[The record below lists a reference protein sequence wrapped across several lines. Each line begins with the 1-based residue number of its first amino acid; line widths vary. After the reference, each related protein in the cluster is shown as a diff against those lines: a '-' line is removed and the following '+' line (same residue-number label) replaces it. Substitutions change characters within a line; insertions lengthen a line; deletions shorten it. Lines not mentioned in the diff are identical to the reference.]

1 MEEVYNFI
9 RKEIGLSVG
18 DTIVV
23 GVSGGPDSMALLYIL
38 NEFKNKMD
46 LNIICAHVNHN
57 KRKES
62 EQEKID
68 LESKFKKQVEEPKKV
83 TNVKKDEKII
93 EEEPDILDELNNLMA
108 TSKED
113 MIDENKP
120 LVKQIDVPNVKTYD
134 DIIEEYENGEEENAV
149 ISTEELEKVTRK
161 RMEDLGMNDN
171 QVAIQKYEEEQEKKA
186 IISYEQLLKNA
197 SNITLTYKEEK
208 NKKGAPKV
216 NKIEV
221 QEKEVTQA
229 VSYVAEEEY
238 LKILKEFRLSL
249 E

>member
-1 MEEVYNFI
+1 MENFD
-9 RKEIGLSVG
+9 KFLETFMTG
-18 DTIVV
+18 DFFLIFLILMLIILLVLV
-23 GVSGGPDSMALLYIL
+23 LALVKTRTEYL
-38 NEFKNKMD
+38 EM
-46 LNIICAHVNHN
+46 V
-57 KRKES
+57 RR
-62 EQEKID
+62 EQAKID
-68 LESKFKKQVEEPKKV
+68 LESKFKKQIEEQKKS
-83 TNVKKDEKII
+83 TEVKKDEKVI

-113 MIDENKP
+113 IIDENKP

-149 ISTEELEKVTRK
+149 ISTEELEKVTRQ

>member
-1 MEEVYNFI
+1 MENFD
-9 RKEIGLSVG
+9 KFLETFMTG
-18 DTIVV
+18 DFFLIFLILMLIILLVLV
-23 GVSGGPDSMALLYIL
+23 LALVKTRTEYL
-38 NEFKNKMD
+38 EM
-46 LNIICAHVNHN
+46 V
-57 KRKES
+57 RR

-83 TNVKKDEKII
+83 TEVKKDEKVI
-93 EEEPDILDELNNLMA
+93 EEPDILDELNNLMA

-149 ISTEELEKVTRK
+149 ISTEELEKVTRQ

>member
-1 MEEVYNFI
+1 MENFD
-9 RKEIGLSVG
+9 KFLETFMTG
-18 DTIVV
+18 DFFLIFLVLMLIILVTLIL
-23 GVSGGPDSMALLYIL
+23 ALI
-38 NEFKNKMD
+38 KT
-46 LNIICAHVNHN
+46 
-57 KRKES
+57 RS
-62 EQEKID
+62 EYLEMVRREQDKID
-68 LESKFKKQVEEPKKV
+68 LESRFKKPVEEIKPLETKVAEETKK
-83 TNVKKDEKII
+83 
-93 EEEPDILDELNNLMA
+93 EEELDILDELNSLMA

-113 MIDENKP
+113 VMDENKP
-120 LVKQIDVPNVKTYD
+120 LVKQIDLPNVKTYD
-134 DIIEEYENGEEENAV
+134 DVIEEYENGEEENAV
-149 ISTEELEKVTRK
+149 ISTEELEKVARQ
-161 RMEDLGMNDN
+161 RMENLGINDN

-197 SNITLTYKEEK
+197 SNITLTYKEET

-238 LKILKEFRLSL
+238 LKILKEFRLTL

>member
-1 MEEVYNFI
+1 MENFDKFLETFMTGDFFLI
-9 RKEIGLSVG
+9 FLILMLIILVTLVLALVKTRNEYLEIV
-18 DTIVV
+18 
-23 GVSGGPDSMALLYIL
+23 
-38 NEFKNKMD
+38 
-46 LNIICAHVNHN
+46 
-57 KRKES
+57 RR

-68 LESKFKKQVEEPKKV
+68 LESKFKKPVEEVKPLETKMEEPKKED
-83 TNVKKDEKII
+83 K
-93 EEEPDILDELNNLMA
+93 EEFDILDELNSLMA

-113 MIDENKP
+113 VIDENKP
-120 LVKQIDVPNVKTYD
+120 LVKQIDLPNVKTYD
-134 DIIEEYENGEEENAV
+134 DVIEEYENGEEENAV
-149 ISTEELEKVTRK
+149 ISTEELERVTRQ
-161 RMEDLGMNDN
+161 RMQDLGMNDN

-197 SNITLTYKEEK
+197 SNITLTYKEET

-221 QEKEVTQA
+221 KEKEVTQA

-238 LKILKEFRLSL
+238 LQILKEFRLSL

>member
-1 MEEVYNFI
+1 MENFDKFLETFMTGDFFLI
-9 RKEIGLSVG
+9 FLILMLIILVTLVLALVKTRNEYLEIV
-18 DTIVV
+18 
-23 GVSGGPDSMALLYIL
+23 
-38 NEFKNKMD
+38 
-46 LNIICAHVNHN
+46 
-57 KRKES
+57 RR

-68 LESKFKKQVEEPKKV
+68 LESKFKKPVEEVKPLETKMEEPKKED
-83 TNVKKDEKII
+83 K
-93 EEEPDILDELNNLMA
+93 EEFDILDELNSLMA

-113 MIDENKP
+113 VIDENKP
-120 LVKQIDVPNVKTYD
+120 LVKQIDLPNVKTYD
-134 DIIEEYENGEEENAV
+134 NVIEEYENGEEENAV
-149 ISTEELEKVTRK
+149 ISTEELEKVTRQ

-197 SNITLTYKEEK
+197 SNITLTYKEET

>member
-1 MEEVYNFI
+1 MENFDKFLETFMTGDFFLI
-9 RKEIGLSVG
+9 FLILMLIILVTLVLALVKTRNEYLEIV
-18 DTIVV
+18 
-23 GVSGGPDSMALLYIL
+23 
-38 NEFKNKMD
+38 
-46 LNIICAHVNHN
+46 
-57 KRKES
+57 RR

-68 LESKFKKQVEEPKKV
+68 LESKFKKPVEEVKPLETKMEEPKKED
-83 TNVKKDEKII
+83 K
-93 EEEPDILDELNNLMA
+93 EEFDILDELNSLMA

-113 MIDENKP
+113 VIDENKP
-120 LVKQIDVPNVKTYD
+120 LVKQIDLPNVKTYD
-134 DIIEEYENGEEENAV
+134 DVIEEYENGEEENAV
-149 ISTEELEKVTRK
+149 ISTEELEKVTRQ

-197 SNITLTYKEEK
+197 SNITLTYKEET

-221 QEKEVTQA
+221 QEKEVIQA

>member
-1 MEEVYNFI
+1 MENFD
-9 RKEIGLSVG
+9 KFLETFMTG
-18 DTIVV
+18 DFFLIFLILMLIILLVLV
-23 GVSGGPDSMALLYIL
+23 LALVKTRSEYL
-38 NEFKNKMD
+38 EM
-46 LNIICAHVNHN
+46 V
-57 KRKES
+57 RR

-68 LESKFKKQVEEPKKV
+68 LESKFKKQIEEQKKS
-83 TNVKKDEKII
+83 TEVKKDEKVI

-113 MIDENKP
+113 IIDENKP

-149 ISTEELEKVTRK
+149 ISTEELEKVTRQ

-238 LKILKEFRLSL
+238 LKILKEFRLTL

>member
-1 MEEVYNFI
+1 MENFDKFLETFMTGDFFLI
-9 RKEIGLSVG
+9 FLILMLIILLVLVLALVKTRSEYLEIV
-18 DTIVV
+18 
-23 GVSGGPDSMALLYIL
+23 
-38 NEFKNKMD
+38 
-46 LNIICAHVNHN
+46 
-57 KRKES
+57 RR

-83 TNVKKDEKII
+83 TEVKKDEKII

-149 ISTEELEKVTRK
+149 ISTEELEKVTRQ

>member
-1 MEEVYNFI
+1 MENFD
-9 RKEIGLSVG
+9 KFLETFMTG
-18 DTIVV
+18 DFFLIFLILMLIILLVLV
-23 GVSGGPDSMALLYIL
+23 LALVKTRSEYL
-38 NEFKNKMD
+38 EM
-46 LNIICAHVNHN
+46 V
-57 KRKES
+57 RR

-83 TNVKKDEKII
+83 TEVKKDEKFI
-93 EEEPDILDELNNLMA
+93 EEPDILDELNNLMA

-149 ISTEELEKVTRK
+149 ISTEELEKVTRQ

>member
-1 MEEVYNFI
+1 MENFD
-9 RKEIGLSVG
+9 KFLETFMTG
-18 DTIVV
+18 DFFLIFLILMLIILLVLV
-23 GVSGGPDSMALLYIL
+23 LALVKTRSEYL
-38 NEFKNKMD
+38 EM
-46 LNIICAHVNHN
+46 V
-57 KRKES
+57 RR

-83 TNVKKDEKII
+83 TEVKKDEKII

-149 ISTEELEKVTRK
+149 ISTEELEKVTRQ

>member
-1 MEEVYNFI
+1 MENFD
-9 RKEIGLSVG
+9 KFLEAFMTG
-18 DTIVV
+18 DFFLIFLILMLIILAILVL
-23 GVSGGPDSMALLYIL
+23 ALVKTRTEYL
-38 NEFKNKMD
+38 EM
-46 LNIICAHVNHN
+46 V
-57 KRKES
+57 RR

-68 LESKFKKQVEEPKKV
+68 LESKFKKPVEEVKQDEIKPLEIKKEES
-83 TNVKKDEKII
+83 KK
-93 EEEPDILDELNNLMA
+93 EELDILDELNNLMA

-113 MIDENKP
+113 IIDENKP
-120 LVKQIDVPNVKTYD
+120 LVKQIDLPNVKTYD
-134 DIIEEYENGEEENAV
+134 DVIEEYENGEEENAV
-149 ISTEELEKVTRK
+149 ISTEELEKVTRQ

-197 SNITLTYKEEK
+197 SNITLTYKEET

>member
-1 MEEVYNFI
+1 MENFD
-9 RKEIGLSVG
+9 KFLETFMTG
-18 DTIVV
+18 DFFLIFLILMLIILLVLV
-23 GVSGGPDSMALLYIL
+23 LALVKTRSEYL
-38 NEFKNKMD
+38 EM
-46 LNIICAHVNHN
+46 V
-57 KRKES
+57 RR

-68 LESKFKKQVEEPKKV
+68 LESKFKKPVQVEEVKPIAE
-83 TNVKKDEKII
+83 VKKEEKVA
-93 EEEPDILDELNNLMA
+93 EEEPDLLDELNKLMA

-134 DIIEEYENGEEENAV
+134 DIIEDYENGEEENAV
-149 ISTEELEKVTRK
+149 ISTEELEKVTRQ

-197 SNITLTYKEEK
+197 SNITLTYKEET

>member
-1 MEEVYNFI
+1 MENFD
-9 RKEIGLSVG
+9 KFLETFMTG
-18 DTIVV
+18 DFFLIFLILMLIILLVLV
-23 GVSGGPDSMALLYIL
+23 LALVKTRSEYL
-38 NEFKNKMD
+38 EM
-46 LNIICAHVNHN
+46 V
-57 KRKES
+57 RR

-68 LESKFKKQVEEPKKV
+68 LESKFKKQIEEQKKS
-83 TNVKKDEKII
+83 TEVKKDEKVI

-113 MIDENKP
+113 IIDENKP

-149 ISTEELEKVTRK
+149 ISTEELEKVTRQ

-197 SNITLTYKEEK
+197 SNITLSYKKENNEK
-208 NKKGAPKV
+208 GCPKI

-229 VSYVAEEEY
+229 ISYLEEEEF

-249 E
+249 

>member
-1 MEEVYNFI
+1 MENFDKFLETFMTGDFFLI
-9 RKEIGLSVG
+9 FLILMLIILVTLVLALVKTRNEYLEIVRK
-18 DTIVV
+18 
-23 GVSGGPDSMALLYIL
+23 
-38 NEFKNKMD
+38 
-46 LNIICAHVNHN
+46 
-57 KRKES
+57 

-68 LESKFKKQVEEPKKV
+68 LESKFKKPVEEVKPLETKMEEPKKED
-83 TNVKKDEKII
+83 K
-93 EEEPDILDELNNLMA
+93 EEFDILDELNSLMA

-113 MIDENKP
+113 VIDENKP
-120 LVKQIDVPNVKTYD
+120 LVKQIDLPNVKTYD
-134 DIIEEYENGEEENAV
+134 DVIEEYENGEEENAV
-149 ISTEELEKVTRK
+149 ISTEELEKVTRQ

-197 SNITLTYKEEK
+197 SNITLTYKEET

-238 LKILKEFRLSL
+238 LKILKEFRLTL

>member
-1 MEEVYNFI
+1 MENFD
-9 RKEIGLSVG
+9 KFLEAFMTG
-18 DTIVV
+18 DFFLIFLILMLIILAILVL
-23 GVSGGPDSMALLYIL
+23 ALVKTRTEYL
-38 NEFKNKMD
+38 EM
-46 LNIICAHVNHN
+46 V
-57 KRKES
+57 RR

-68 LESKFKKQVEEPKKV
+68 LESKFKKPVEEVKQDETKPLEIKKEES
-83 TNVKKDEKII
+83 KK
-93 EEEPDILDELNNLMA
+93 EELDILDELNNLMA

-113 MIDENKP
+113 IIDENKP
-120 LVKQIDVPNVKTYD
+120 LVKQIDLPNVKTYD
-134 DIIEEYENGEEENAV
+134 DVIEEYENGEEENAV
-149 ISTEELEKVTRK
+149 ISTEELEKVTRQ
-161 RMEDLGMNDN
+161 RMEELGMNDN

-197 SNITLTYKEEK
+197 SNITLTYKEET

>member
-1 MEEVYNFI
+1 MENFD
-9 RKEIGLSVG
+9 KFLETFMTG
-18 DTIVV
+18 DFFLIFLILMLIILLVLV
-23 GVSGGPDSMALLYIL
+23 LALVKTRTEYL
-38 NEFKNKMD
+38 EM
-46 LNIICAHVNHN
+46 V
-57 KRKES
+57 RR

-221 QEKEVTQA
+221 QEKELTQA

-238 LKILKEFRLSL
+238 LKILKEFRLTL

>member
-1 MEEVYNFI
+1 MENFD
-9 RKEIGLSVG
+9 KFLETFMTG
-18 DTIVV
+18 DFFLIFLILMLIILLVLV
-23 GVSGGPDSMALLYIL
+23 LALVKTRTEYL
-38 NEFKNKMD
+38 EMF
-46 LNIICAHVNHN
+46 
-57 KRKES
+57 RR

-68 LESKFKKQVEEPKKV
+68 LESKFKKQLEEPKKV

>member
-1 MEEVYNFI
+1 MENFDKFLETFMTGDFFLI
-9 RKEIGLSVG
+9 FLILMLIILLVLVLALVKTRTEYLEIV
-18 DTIVV
+18 
-23 GVSGGPDSMALLYIL
+23 
-38 NEFKNKMD
+38 
-46 LNIICAHVNHN
+46 
-57 KRKES
+57 RR

-83 TNVKKDEKII
+83 TDVKKDEKII
-93 EEEPDILDELNNLMA
+93 EEESDILDELNNLMA

>member
-1 MEEVYNFI
+1 MENFD
-9 RKEIGLSVG
+9 KFLETFMTG
-18 DTIVV
+18 DFFLIFLILMLIILLVLV
-23 GVSGGPDSMALLYIL
+23 LALVKTRTEYL
-38 NEFKNKMD
+38 EM
-46 LNIICAHVNHN
+46 V
-57 KRKES
+57 KR

-68 LESKFKKQVEEPKKV
+68 LESKFKKQIEEPKPQEIKKEEPKKE
-83 TNVKKDEKII
+83 EK
-93 EEEPDILDELNNLMA
+93 EEFDILDELNNLMA

-113 MIDENKP
+113 IMDENKP

-134 DIIEEYENGEEENAV
+134 DIIEDYENGEEENAV
-149 ISTEELEKVTRK
+149 ISTEELEKVTRQ

-197 SNITLTYKEEK
+197 SNITLTYKEET

-229 VSYVAEEEY
+229 VSYVEEEEY

-249 E
+249 

>member
-1 MEEVYNFI
+1 MENFD
-9 RKEIGLSVG
+9 KFLETFMTG
-18 DTIVV
+18 DFFLIFLILMLIILLVLV
-23 GVSGGPDSMALLYIL
+23 LALVKTRSEYL
-38 NEFKNKMD
+38 EM
-46 LNIICAHVNHN
+46 V
-57 KRKES
+57 RR

-83 TNVKKDEKII
+83 TEVKKDEKVI
-93 EEEPDILDELNNLMA
+93 EEPDILDELNNLMA

-149 ISTEELEKVTRK
+149 ISTEELEKVTRQ

>member
-1 MEEVYNFI
+1 MENFD
-9 RKEIGLSVG
+9 KFLETFMTG
-18 DTIVV
+18 DFFLIFLILMLIILLVLV
-23 GVSGGPDSMALLYIL
+23 LALVKTRSEYL
-38 NEFKNKMD
+38 EM
-46 LNIICAHVNHN
+46 V
-57 KRKES
+57 RR

-83 TNVKKDEKII
+83 TEVKKYEKVI
-93 EEEPDILDELNNLMA
+93 EETDILDELNNLMA

-149 ISTEELEKVTRK
+149 ISTEELEKVTRQ

>member
-1 MEEVYNFI
+1 MENFDKFLETFMTGDFFLI
-9 RKEIGLSVG
+9 FLILMLIILLVLVLALVKTRTEYLEIV
-18 DTIVV
+18 
-23 GVSGGPDSMALLYIL
+23 
-38 NEFKNKMD
+38 
-46 LNIICAHVNHN
+46 
-57 KRKES
+57 RR

-83 TNVKKDEKII
+83 TDVKKDEKIF
-93 EEEPDILDELNNLMA
+93 EEESDILDELNNLMA

>member
-1 MEEVYNFI
+1 MENFD
-9 RKEIGLSVG
+9 KFLEAFMTG
-18 DTIVV
+18 DFFLIFLILMLIILAILVL
-23 GVSGGPDSMALLYIL
+23 ALVKTRTEYL
-38 NEFKNKMD
+38 EM
-46 LNIICAHVNHN
+46 V
-57 KRKES
+57 RR

-68 LESKFKKQVEEPKKV
+68 LESKFKKPVEEVKQDETKPLEIKKEES
-83 TNVKKDEKII
+83 KK
-93 EEEPDILDELNNLMA
+93 EELDILDELNNLMA

-113 MIDENKP
+113 IIDENKP
-120 LVKQIDVPNVKTYD
+120 LVKQIDLPNVKTYD
-134 DIIEEYENGEEENAV
+134 DVIEEYENGEEENAV
-149 ISTEELEKVTRK
+149 ISTEELERVTRQ

-197 SNITLTYKEEK
+197 SNITLTYKEET

>member
-1 MEEVYNFI
+1 MENFD
-9 RKEIGLSVG
+9 KFLETFMTG
-18 DTIVV
+18 DFFLIFLILMLIILLVLV
-23 GVSGGPDSMALLYIL
+23 LALVKTRTEYL
-38 NEFKNKMD
+38 EM
-46 LNIICAHVNHN
+46 V
-57 KRKES
+57 RR
-62 EQEKID
+62 EQEKIN
-68 LESKFKKQVEEPKKV
+68 LESKFKKPVQVEEVKPTIEIKTEEKV
-83 TNVKKDEKII
+83 T
-93 EEEPDILDELNNLMA
+93 EEEPDLLDELNKLMA

-134 DIIEEYENGEEENAV
+134 DIIEDYENGEEENAV
-149 ISTEELEKVTRK
+149 ISTEELEKVTRQ
-161 RMEDLGMNDN
+161 RMEELGMNDN
-171 QVAIQKYEEEQEKKA
+171 QVAIQKYEEDQEKKA

-197 SNITLTYKEEK
+197 SNITLTYKEET

>member
-1 MEEVYNFI
+1 MENFD
-9 RKEIGLSVG
+9 KFLETFMTG
-18 DTIVV
+18 DFFLIFLILMLIILLVLV
-23 GVSGGPDSMALLYIL
+23 LALVKTRSEYL
-38 NEFKNKMD
+38 EM
-46 LNIICAHVNHN
+46 V
-57 KRKES
+57 RR

-83 TNVKKDEKII
+83 TEVKKDEKVI
-93 EEEPDILDELNNLMA
+93 EEPDILDELNNLMA

-149 ISTEELEKVTRK
+149 ISTEELEKVRRK

>member
-1 MEEVYNFI
+1 MKNFDNFL
-9 RKEIGLSVG
+9 ETFMTG
-18 DTIVV
+18 DFFLIFLVLMLIILVTLVL
-23 GVSGGPDSMALLYIL
+23 ALIKTRSEYL
-38 NEFKNKMD
+38 EM
-46 LNIICAHVNHN
+46 V
-57 KRKES
+57 RR

-68 LESKFKKQVEEPKKV
+68 LESKFKKPVEEVKPLETKTVEEPKKV
-83 TNVKKDEKII
+83 ET
-93 EEEPDILDELNNLMA
+93 EEPDILDELNSLMA

-113 MIDENKP
+113 VMDENKP
-120 LVKQIDVPNVKTYD
+120 LVKQIDLPNVKTYD
-134 DIIEEYENGEEENAV
+134 DVIEEYENGEEENAV
-149 ISTEELEKVTRK
+149 ISTEELEKVTRQ
-161 RMEDLGMNDN
+161 RMENLGMNDN

-197 SNITLTYKEEK
+197 SNITLTYKEET

-229 VSYVAEEEY
+229 VSYVEEEEY

-249 E
+249 